1 MSLKFKGMKLRR
13 LIEDFVVEELNN
25 FTPSDSGKFKLFS
38 LEKRGLETYY
48 IINYLSRTNN
58 IPRREFGYAGLK
70 DKHAITKQYLTIPC
84 EREINTLKEKNFDI
98 GFIGYV
104 DKKIQLGELLGNRF
118 KITVRE
124 ITKGELKEIYKRASK
139 ITEIGV
145 PNYYDSQRFGSFIK
159 GVFIAKLVAENQFE
173 QAVKAYLTSYKKS
186 ENKDLKKDKREI
198 LSKWP
203 ELSNANVKNKTLKA
217 IIDEFLKHNDWEK
230 AYTRIPSHV
239 RELHK
244 HSYESYQWNEN
255 VKNLIKNLE
264 ATYSIK
270 YNAGTLLFYKK
281 ISENEIIKIPPV
293 IDGRN
298 VIVKPTNFTISEPL
312 NDELS
317 KHRFKINVSFDLLK
331 GSYATIIIK
340 RIFNK

>member
-1 MSLKFKGMKLRR
+1 MKLRR

-25 FTPSDSGKFKLFS
+25 FTTLDSGKFRLYS
-38 LEKRGLETYY
+38 LEKRGLETFY
-48 IINYLSRTNN
+48 IINYLSRINN

-70 DKHAITKQYLTIPC
+70 DKHAITKQYFTIPS
-84 EREINTLKEKNFDI
+84 ERKINTLKEKNFDI
-98 GFIGYV
+98 NFIGFV

-118 KITVRE
+118 QITIRE
-124 ITKGELKEIYKRASK
+124 ITKGELDGIYKK
-139 ITEIGV
+139 VLNITEIGV

-186 ENKDLKKDKREI
+186 ENKELKKDKREI
-198 LSKWP
+198 LSKWT

-217 IIDEFLKHNDWEK
+217 IIDEFLKYNDWQK
-230 AYTRIPSHV
+230 AYMRIPNNI

-244 HSYESYQWNEN
+244 HAYESYLWNEN
-255 VKNLIKNLE
+255 IKNVIKNFE
-264 ATYSIK
+264 STYSIK

-281 ISENEIIKIPPV
+281 ISENEIKKIPPV

-298 VIVKPTNFTISEPL
+298 VIVKPINFTISEPF

-317 KHRFKINVSFDLLK
+317 KNRFKINILFDLPK
-331 GSYATIIIK
+331 GSYATIIVK
-340 RIFNK
+340 RLFNKK